1 MAHAVAAAKAAKQQA
16 EQADAD
22 RRDAMHKAEL
32 EAGRARVEARQ
43 AVADLQDLRRSVAA
57 REDAI
62 RKDLVRRCVLHGAP
76 SPLLTNPHTSYLRVT
91 AHRRSAK

>member
-32 EAGRARVEARQ
+32 EAGRARVEVRQ

-62 RKDLVRRCVLHGAP
+62 RKDLVRRCVLHGAAP
-76 SPLLTNPHTSYLRVT
+76 RITMTPRTF
-91 AHRRSAK
+91 A